1 MKPSL
6 SSALSSP
13 LSATLCSIAVIAP
26 LYFTAALFSPNI
38 LAESALAENV
48 QAKNTVY
55 RPIAIAIHGGAGTI
69 EKAKFTAEKEA
80 AYRAKLKE
88 AVEAGYAVLDKG
100 GSSLDA
106 VTTAINVLENSPFF
120 NASKGAVYTHDEGH
134 EMDASIM
141 YGKSRQAGA
150 VAGVKH
156 IENPINL
163 ARLVMDKSVHVLLS
177 GDGAEQFAQ
186 TQGVTLVDNS
196 LFDTKHRYQSL
207 KRAKAKMAKAKQ
219 QKQAS
224 VGNKAYQ
231 VAHNAL
237 PVEYKV
243 GTVGAVALDKEG
255 NISAGTSTGGMTNKR
270 FGRIGDSPVIG
281 AGTFADNNS
290 CAVSATGHG
299 EYFIRYNVAADI
311 CARVQY
317 QGKTIEQAG
326 NEVIHDVLMP
336 VGGTGGVIIIDTKGN
351 MSLPFNTSG
360 MYRATKSSQSATK
373 VAIFKDE

>member
-1 MKPSL
+1 MNNPLLL
-6 SSALSSP
+6 STTL
-13 LSATLCSIAVIAP
+13 LCSCITFSAFTNIAQ
-26 LYFTAALFSPNI
+26 AAVTN
-38 LAESALAENV
+38 
-48 QAKNTVY
+48 QTVE

-69 EKAKFTAEKEA
+69 KKSKFTPEKEA
-80 AYRAKLKE
+80 AYRAKLQE
-88 AVEAGYAVLDKG
+88 AVETGYAVLDKG

-106 VTTAINVLENSPFF
+106 VTAAINVLENSPYF
-120 NASKGAVYTHDEGH
+120 NAGKGAVYTYDEGH

-141 YGKSRQAGA
+141 FGKNRQAGA

-163 ARLVMDKSVHVLLS
+163 ARLVMDKSVHVMLS
-177 GDGAEQFAQ
+177 GSGAEQFAQ
-186 TQGVTLVDNS
+186 SQGVPLVDNS
-196 LFDTKHRYQSL
+196 LFDTPSRYKSL
-207 KRAKAKMAKAKQ
+207 QRAKAKMIKAEQ
-219 QKQAS
+219 QNKTET
-224 VGNKAYQ
+224 GNKAYQ
-231 VAHNAL
+231 AAHNAL
-237 PVEYKV
+237 DVEYKV
-243 GTVGAVALDKEG
+243 GTVGAVALDKQG

-281 AGTFADNNS
+281 AGTFADNSS

-351 MSLPFNTSG
+351 MSLPFNTLG
-360 MYRATKSSQSATK
+360 MYRATKSNTTATK
-373 VAIFKDE
+373 VAIFKDK

>member
-1 MKPSL
+1 MKLAIKKSILAYLLL
-6 SSALSSP
+6 SSFSS
-13 LSATLCSIAVIAP
+13 SAMVKEVP
-26 LYFTAALFSPNI
+26 F
-38 LAESALAENV
+38 
-48 QAKNTVY
+48 
-55 RPIAIAIHGGAGTI
+55 AIAIHGGAGTI
-69 EKAKFTAEKEA
+69 DKSRFTPEKEK

-88 AVEAGYAVLDKG
+88 AVEAGYEVLAQG
-100 GSSLDA
+100 GESLLA
-106 VTTAINVLENSPFF
+106 VTTAINILENSPFF
-120 NASKGAVYTHDEGH
+120 NAGKGAVYTYDETH

-141 YGKSRQAGA
+141 FGKNRQAGA

-163 ARLVMDKSVHVLLS
+163 ARLVMDKSVHVMLS

-186 TQGVTLVDNS
+186 TQGIALVNNKI
-196 LFDTKHRYQSL
+196 FDTKRRYKSL
-207 KRAKAKMAKAKQ
+207 QRAKEKMNRAEQYHK
-219 QKQAS
+219 S
-224 VGNKAYQ
+224 DIGNKAYQ
-231 VAHNAL
+231 AAHNAL
-237 PVEYKV
+237 PVEFKV
-243 GTVGAVALDKEG
+243 GTVGAVALDKQG

-281 AGTFADNNS
+281 AGTFADNQS

-351 MSLPFNTSG
+351 ISLPFNTKG
-360 MYRATKSSQSATK
+360 MYRATKSNTTATYTGL
-373 VAIFKDE
+373 FKDD